1 MLIAV
6 YFSLRNIIV
15 FSPHYKNVE
24 ITTED
29 LMNAISQVR
38 PLNEA
43 WRKRYE
49 KWSINTGLLRK
60 TIEST
65 DYNEI
70 PNGTTPLITFTPC
83 RPLSADNNDNQS
95 VNYGVSRTLLSNF
108 NSRSDW
114 KKTL

>member
-1 MLIAV
+1 MLL
-6 YFSLRNIIV
+6 F

-24 ITTED
+24 ITSED
-29 LMNAISQVR
+29 LKEAISQVR

-60 TIEST
+60 AIESSPT
-65 DYNEI
+65 THFDNEM
-70 PNGTTPLITFTPC
+70 PKAGTTPLITFTPC
-83 RPLSADNNDNQS
+83 RPLSADNSLNQNNDFGIS
-95 VNYGVSRTLLSNF
+95 SRILPHF
-108 NSRSDW
+108 ESRSDW